1 MHKKEKVVNEINL
14 YLLNALK
21 WLKYLE
27 PVAPKFSV
35 KKMPLQIS
43 QNLQENNCTRA
54 SFLTKLQAEF
64 FHFIKQE
71 TLVQV
76 FFCEFCET
84 FMTTYFIEHF
94 RTTASEYQNQVAII
108 QRI

>member
-1 MHKKEKVVNEINL
+1 MHKKEKIVNEINL
-14 YLLNALK
+14 YLLNTLK

-27 PVAPKFSV
+27 PVAPTCSV
-35 KKMPLQIS
+35 KKFPLQIS

-84 FMTTYFIEHF
+84 FMTTYFIEQF
-94 RTTASEYQNQVAII
+94 RTTASE
-108 QRI
+108 